1 MDCRLLVCL
10 LGLIFSFFLASDD
23 FSSGKK
29 SLVGLPSSPFLR
41 LSLLQLAQYEQY
53 FVRYSRWLVRSYE
66 HSILSPTSLKLTIS
80 ILALQLGTGNP
91 MQKKKDQEPKEVN
104 FKLDEQNGY
113 NEMIII
119 VDYIPLHSSKS
130 TII

>member
-1 MDCRLLVCL
+1 
-10 LGLIFSFFLASDD
+10 
-23 FSSGKK
+23 
-29 SLVGLPSSPFLR
+29 
-41 LSLLQLAQYEQY
+41 
-53 FVRYSRWLVRSYE
+53 
-66 HSILSPTSLKLTIS
+66 
-80 ILALQLGTGNP
+80 

-104 FKLDEQNGY
+104 FKLDKQNGY